1 MGNMTSTNTQGKRG
15 WFGDSEG
22 HANAGR
28 KGGLAR
34 GRKNQNTDPVEVE
47 FEQM

>member
-1 MGNMTSTNTQGKRG
+1 MAKNSKGKG

-22 HANAGR
+22 HAKAGR

-34 GRKNQNTDPVEVE
+34 GKKSRESMNQNIPNQISTN
-47 FEQM
+47 